1 MDKEIDSDI
10 KMFTLRLGLE
20 LGLVLW
26 LGLMLWLGLG
36 LHVRIKFP
44 EDSV

>member
-26 LGLMLWLGLG
+26 LGLG